1 MWDKRRRAPHREG
14 HTMHAEQTARLLTA
28 FPHLYRGRHLPLTE
42 NLMSWGFQCGDGWF
56 ALLYQV
62 SQQLTDYASS
72 HPAVHEVIAVQV
84 KEKFGT
90 LRFYVRGADAHI
102 QALID
107 AVEVQSAQL
116 CELDGTPG
124 RLRVR
129 QGHYQTLCDDHAR
142 TLGAHDA
149 APRPSAPRSP
159 PP

>member
-1 MWDKRRRAPHREG
+1 MY
-14 HTMHAEQTARLLTA
+14 AEQTARLLTA

-42 NLMSWGFQCGDGWF
+42 DLMSWGFQCGDGWF

-107 AVEVQSAQL
+107 AVEAESAQI
-116 CELDGTPG
+116 CERDGTPG

-129 QGHYQTLCDDHAR
+129 QGHSQTLCDSCGRVLGYHD
-142 TLGAHDA
+142 TLPCEG
-149 APRPSAPRSP
+149 P
-159 PP
+159 